1 MNKVRFFGTSS
12 NRTCLCSSECALE
25 YCAYDNITISRWK
38 NDSFIIA
45 SNLTE
50 EHCNGCKSTYINIQI
65 RFFKIRRM
73 KMEVNK
79 IYNMDCLEG
88 MKQLEDGSIDLI
100 IIDPPYNI
108 SKENDSRDRSK
119 LNSPIMRRKKP
130 LNYDFGDWDNMG
142 RKEFLEFTKAWLKE
156 CCRVLKENG
165 TIISFFNK
173 EDINF
178 LGWISKRWGIRSRT
192 YISWHKTN
200 PVPSFR
206 KVNYLSACEFIWIGS
221 KGKMTFNFKKQN
233 EMHNFFETPNKSS
246 YGKTKHPTE
255 KPLKLIKH
263 FIEIHSNENEII
275 LDCFMGSGTTALA
288 CKQLN
293 RKFIGFEINDKY
305 CKMANNRLNQE
316 VLI

>member
-130 LNYDFGDWDNMG
+130 L
-142 RKEFLEFTKAWLKE
+142 
-156 CCRVLKENG
+156 
-165 TIISFFNK
+165 
-173 EDINF
+173 
-178 LGWISKRWGIRSRT
+178 
-192 YISWHKTN
+192 
-200 PVPSFR
+200 
-206 KVNYLSACEFIWIGS
+206 
-221 KGKMTFNFKKQN
+221 
-233 EMHNFFETPNKSS
+233 
-246 YGKTKHPTE
+246 
-255 KPLKLIKH
+255 KLIKH